1 MWASDM
7 ASYRF
12 YTDVYMGYELGE
24 KDFSPLAR
32 RAEEILDRFLTRY
45 QAEAVGPDSRDMAV
59 CAMAEALRHYKNRD
73 GLTQATVGGVSVRYS
88 DGSGRK
94 LLRELYNRAA
104 IYVDFHR
111 GVG

>member
-1 MWASDM
+1 MV
-7 ASYRF
+7 SYGF

-24 KDFSPLAR
+24 KEFSPLAA
-32 RAEEILDRFLTRY
+32 RAEEILDRLVSRY
-45 QAEAVGPDSRDMAV
+45 NGVISGPDSRDMAV

-73 GLTQATVGGVSVRYS
+73 GLAQATVGGVSVRYS
-88 DGSGRK
+88 DGSAKRLMG
-94 LLRELYNRAA
+94 ELYERAS